1 MLPHARWSGKVPFPM
16 GSACT
21 GRSCPYMMLQPKH
34 SIAPHSGHLMTRCER
49 AICTQ
54 SRWLRKHLLTD
65 IPVRSPL
72 VATAM
77 LSVMRRDP
85 QRYLHHL
92 ASEYQHIKPGA
103 LVPS

>member
-1 MLPHARWSGKVPFPM
+1 MLPHARWSGKVPFPT
-16 GSACT
+16 GSARR
-21 GRSCPYMMLQPKH
+21 GRSCSYVMLQRQHP
-34 SIAPHSGHLMTRCER
+34 IAPHSGHLMARCER
-49 AICTQ
+49 SISTQ
-54 SRWLRKHLLTD
+54 SRWLMKHLLTD

-77 LSVMRRDP
+77 PPVMRRDP

-92 ASEYQHIKPGA
+92 ASEYQCIKPGA